1 MVEEGSVDPEA
12 LTSGRDVQHGAVR
25 PSSGPGTPTSCG
37 TTEYGTVTDPDT
49 KPKNLGKSQKKKQRR
64 QRRKAE
70 SSLEKERKDKEL
82 NAVLNEFSFAQVQ

>member
-49 KPKNLGKSQKKKQRR
+49 KPKNLGKSQN
-64 QRRKAE
+64 A
-70 SSLEKERKDKEL
+70 LEKERKDKKL
-82 NAVLNEFSFAQVQ
+82 NAVLNEFSFAQGQ